1 MKGVYVRVCVCVCVC
16 VCVKFCDVMFVYLH
30 VLGPEN
36 MYIYEGRDYSRANDN
51 DRKTFDELLAGT
63 RTC

>member
-1 MKGVYVRVCVCVCVC
+1 MCVCVCVCVC
-16 VCVKFCDVMFVYLH
+16 VCGDIVFVYLH
-30 VLGPEN
+30 VVGPEN

-63 RTC
+63 DTY

>member
-1 MKGVYVRVCVCVCVC
+1 MTLKRKVCVCVCDDIV
-16 VCVKFCDVMFVYLH
+16 FVYLH
-30 VLGPEN
+30 VVGPEN

-63 RTC
+63 DTY

>member
-1 MKGVYVRVCVCVCVC
+1 MKGVCVCV
-16 VCVKFCDVMFVYLH
+16 MWTFVYLH

-36 MYIYEGRDYSRANDN
+36 IYIYEGRDYSRANDN

-63 RTC
+63 C